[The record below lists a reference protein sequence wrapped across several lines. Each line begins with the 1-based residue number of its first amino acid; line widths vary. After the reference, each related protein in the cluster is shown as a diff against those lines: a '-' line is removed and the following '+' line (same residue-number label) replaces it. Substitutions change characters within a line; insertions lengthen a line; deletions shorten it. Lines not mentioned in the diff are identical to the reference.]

1 MKWFLTSLKNDRGSQ
16 SILGIGAAIFVLA
29 LTLVTASATQLFRQ
43 QEQVQVSADALA
55 LDLADLLRFNAQQRL
70 KDPTIPTVDIASE
83 APVELVGLAASGGRK
98 LRGAPRMARVEQ
110 IGLDEVAVQV
120 CEVSALSQLPII
132 KGFAG
137 QSEICAKSRSRTV
150 LPE

>member
-1 MKWFLTSLKNDRGSQ
+1 MKLSLIRIRSDRGSQ

-29 LTLVTASATQLFRQ
+29 LTLVTASAPQLFRQ
-43 QEQVQVSADALA
+43 QEQVQVTAYALA
-55 LDLADLLRFNAQQRL
+55 LDLADLLRFNAEQRL
-70 KDPTIPTVDIASE
+70 KDPTIRTVDIASE
-83 APVELVGLAASGGRK
+83 APAELVVLAASGGRK
-98 LRGAPRMARVEQ
+98 LRGAPRMARAEQ
-110 IGLDEVAVQV
+110 IGLDGVAVQV

-137 QSEICAKSRSRTV
+137 QSEICAKARSRTV

>member
-1 MKWFLTSLKNDRGSQ
+1 MKLSLMRLRSDTGSQ

-43 QEQVQVSADALA
+43 QEQVQVTADALA
-55 LDLADLLRFNAQQRL
+55 LDLADLLRFNAEQRL
-70 KDPTIPTVDIASE
+70 KDPTIPNVDIASE
-83 APVELVGLAASGGRK
+83 APAELVSLSATQGSQ
-98 LRGAPRMARVEQ
+98 LRRAPRIARAQ
-110 IGLDEVAVQV
+110 QNGLDEVAVQV

-137 QSEICAKSRSRTV
+137 QSEICARARSRTV